1 MEMKRADM
9 AKPYDPKRS
18 IWVPDSG
25 PEGGF
30 VEALLESEA
39 GGKTVAMVG
48 HEVSVEQMD
57 CWTIVKLD
65 SLVVKQFGIWTVGQY
80 YSWIDLKLMNFNL
93 SNSNQFYFS
102 SKLKTAI
109 KLPHFS
115 MSFIFL

>member
-48 HEVSVEQMD
+48 HEVSV
-57 CWTIVKLD
+57 
-65 SLVVKQFGIWTVGQY
+65 
-80 YSWIDLKLMNFNL
+80 
-93 SNSNQFYFS
+93 
-102 SKLKTAI
+102 
-109 KLPHFS
+109 
-115 MSFIFL
+115 

>member
-25 PEGGF
+25 DGGF

-48 HEVSVEQMD
+48 HEVG
-57 CWTIVKLD
+57 
-65 SLVVKQFGIWTVGQY
+65 QFE
-80 YSWIDLKLMNFNL
+80 S
-93 SNSNQFYFS
+93 
-102 SKLKTAI
+102 
-109 KLPHFS
+109 
-115 MSFIFL
+115 

>member
-48 HEVSVEQMD
+48 HEVSVKQMD
-57 CWTIVKLD
+57 SRTIG
-65 SLVVKQFGIWTVGQY
+65 QFGSWINSFIAGHLESFIVGEFGSSAVWKLGCNKVGQLT
-80 YSWIDLKLMNFNL
+80 S
-93 SNSNQFYFS
+93 
-102 SKLKTAI
+102 
-109 KLPHFS
+109 
-115 MSFIFL
+115 